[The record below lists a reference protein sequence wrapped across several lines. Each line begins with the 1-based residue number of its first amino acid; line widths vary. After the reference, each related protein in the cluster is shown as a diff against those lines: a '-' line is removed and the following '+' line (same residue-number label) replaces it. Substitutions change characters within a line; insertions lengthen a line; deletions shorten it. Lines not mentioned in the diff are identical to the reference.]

1 MREIVPL
8 NIWSNGITKI
18 ATCIRLY
25 ISYDDLTASAVL
37 QYSLCTD
44 TADSIYQGQI
54 SIDGQEY
61 LDWGASS
68 DSNQEAYVLAA
79 SALNLTLI

>member
-8 NIWSNGITKI
+8 NIWSDGVTKI

-25 ISYDDLTASAVL
+25 ISYDDLSASAVL

-44 TADSIYQGQI
+44 IGDSIYQGQI
-54 SIDGQEY
+54 SIYGQEY
-61 LDWGASS
+61 IDWGASS

>member
-1 MREIVPL
+1 MRDIVPL
-8 NIWSNGITKI
+8 NIWSDGVTKV

-25 ISYDDLTASAVL
+25 ISYDDLSASAVL
-37 QYSLCTD
+37 QYSLCTISAED
-44 TADSIYQGQI
+44 IYQGHI
-54 SIDGQEY
+54 LIDGQEY
-61 LDWGASS
+61 IDWGAST

>member
-8 NIWSNGITKI
+8 NIWSDGVTKI

-25 ISYDDLTASAVL
+25 ISYDDLIASAVL

-44 TADSIYQGQI
+44 TAENIYQGQI

-68 DSNQEAYVLAA
+68 DSNQEAYVIAA